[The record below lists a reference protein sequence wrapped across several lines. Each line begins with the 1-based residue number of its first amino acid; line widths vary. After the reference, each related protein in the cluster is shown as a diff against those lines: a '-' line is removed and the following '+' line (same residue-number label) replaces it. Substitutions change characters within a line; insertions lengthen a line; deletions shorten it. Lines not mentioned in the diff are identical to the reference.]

1 MQVSKDVDVEVYRIV
16 GVNYS
21 MKIGQMQN
29 QMHIQNRSN

>member
-1 MQVSKDVDVEVYRIV
+1 MQVSKDVTVEVYMTV
-16 GVNYS
+16 EVNYS